1 MKHELN
7 TTILVTRAP
16 ISNFIG
22 RCLQFG
28 LLGELYR
35 IVNYSR
41 VEFFF
46 FFFFWINLR
55 LSLFKN
61 FFLFPTLFVITCF
74 LPSSARSCVS
84 KTFDFNLQSVKILH
98 FQQLFEQN
106 REMARSHPVETSY
119 RINASKALLS
129 LPSVAATIMI
139 C

>member
-55 LSLFKN
+55 SSLFKN
-61 FFLFPTLFVITCF
+61 LFHF
-74 LPSSARSCVS
+74 PSSR
-84 KTFDFNLQSVKILH
+84 NLASLVPFVQFIVKFL
-98 FQQLFEQN
+98 
-106 REMARSHPVETSY
+106 
-119 RINASKALLS
+119 
-129 LPSVAATIMI
+129 
-139 C
+139 

>member
-46 FFFFWINLR
+46 FFLDKFEIVPFQKFTPFSFF
-55 LSLFKN
+55 
-61 FFLFPTLFVITCF
+61 
-74 LPSSARSCVS
+74 A
-84 KTFDFNLQSVKILH
+84 
-98 FQQLFEQN
+98 
-106 REMARSHPVETSY
+106 
-119 RINASKALLS
+119 
-129 LPSVAATIMI
+129 
-139 C
+139 

>member
-46 FFFFWINLR
+46 FFFLDKFEIV
-55 LSLFKN
+55 SFQKFTPFS
-61 FFLFPTLFVITCF
+61 FF
-74 LPSSARSCVS
+74 A
-84 KTFDFNLQSVKILH
+84 
-98 FQQLFEQN
+98 
-106 REMARSHPVETSY
+106 
-119 RINASKALLS
+119 
-129 LPSVAATIMI
+129 
-139 C
+139 

>member
-46 FFFFWINLR
+46 FFFFLDKFEIVPFQKFTPF
-55 LSLFKN
+55 S
-61 FFLFPTLFVITCF
+61 FF
-74 LPSSARSCVS
+74 A
-84 KTFDFNLQSVKILH
+84 
-98 FQQLFEQN
+98 
-106 REMARSHPVETSY
+106 
-119 RINASKALLS
+119 
-129 LPSVAATIMI
+129 
-139 C
+139 